1 MSRFLLLLATFR
13 IADAAAADH
22 GHTCGSVVDI
32 CPQGCWHES
41 GIVNHDGSRKCAQV
55 GSGYFSPRNDN
66 GRYQCEPGTFSNQQ
80 YAELCTSCPAGTHSS
95 SEGSSECSV
104 CPSETFSGIPGSTYC
119 GLCDSKYYSG
129 DGANSAQV
137 FGGQLYCVLLTDY
150 PTASPTAQPSM
161 HSSSSPTTS
170 PSEGPS
176 SQTPTLT
183 SDETLALAEGSA
195 QALDC
200 NDDAFFLHGACMQC
214 PSRTMAILLPILV
227 VLFVIGATLFLIKM
241 APCCTA
247 VLFIGIE
254 YLQLLFLLGITHV
267 PWTGTLEELYRFL
280 GIFALDLNAAV
291 PLQCYLDLNP
301 QGEHVLILILPIIGL
316 ALPLV
321 WIRAHLHNHWFTKD
335 EGRAKRRT
343 CVNNFAFWIYLG
355 YAKLLLTS
363 LEAMSCSTLQAGVFS
378 EETIDWFCLSSG
390 STNDKYAAMIGAAG
404 LVSYGMV
411 YPVWV
416 VQNLNRAHAANHK
429 ETAGEIANVPDKS
442 LFWTGRQHFLR
453 PFQPSAWWWTAFLLG
468 RKFILVCGVIL
479 FQDVPFLTLAFFPVL
494 IIISQT
500 LQRRNPPYIDHEETI
515 SENSKTRAIFRFKT
529 VDMVLHACLI
539 YATAFGMIF
548 LLVSETA
555 DARVGLAILLLLVLV
570 PSFVYLLLAVCRCLS
585 HGWQSMTDADDFD
598 PENPKSL
605 TKKTARN
612 AKHQTSKSTDSK
624 KSVSFEHPHLS
635 SNITAHTLSTRAPR
649 PSSLDDE
656 TEYDDRTEEG
666 VENTSGGAHCEPGRW
681 ASQVSEASMG
691 EWQETEDYD
700 NWVATDGSAMVSSFE
715 EQQRTDEEDYDRQ
728 QSGHARISIRKNHSS
743 MISAGDESGY
753 GTWSIDDIGDA
764 EEDANEHVFA
774 DDDTVQSDWDGESQA
789 ATEVWIDEDTGL
801 PVDRYSGQWT
811 DAETGQSLNSSLM
824 TTSEEEE
831 YNAALARSKS
841 TLIVA
846 PCDRME
852 PSTWGRRQSSVYRP
866 SE

>member
-1 MSRFLLLLATFR
+1 MSRLILLLASFR
-13 IADAAAADH
+13 LVAADH
-22 GHTCGSVVDI
+22 GRTCGSVVDL

-41 GIVNHDGSRKCAQV
+41 GIVNSDGSRNCEPV
-55 GSGYFSPRNDN
+55 GSGHFSPRKDN
-66 GRYQCEPGTFSNQQ
+66 SRYQCEPGTFSYQQ

-119 GLCDSKYYSG
+119 GPCDSEYYSG

-137 FGGQLYCVLLTDY
+137 FGGQLYCVLLNDS
-150 PTASPTAQPSM
+150 PTASPTVQPSI
-161 HSSSSPTTS
+161 TS
-170 PSEGPS
+170 GGPS
-176 SQTPTLT
+176 SQPSTLI

-200 NDDAFFLHGACMQC
+200 DDDAFFLHGECMQC

-227 VLFVIGATLFLIKM
+227 VLFVIGATFSFIKM

-291 PLQCYLDLNP
+291 PLQCYLNVNP

-316 ALPLV
+316 VLPLF
-321 WIRAHLHNHWFTKD
+321 WIRAHLHKDWFTKD
-335 EGRAKRRT
+335 EARAKRKT
-343 CVNNFAFWIYLG
+343 CANNFAFWIFLG

-390 STNDKYAAMIGAAG
+390 STNEKYAAMIGAAG
-404 LVSYGMV
+404 LVVYGMA

-416 VQNLNRAHAANHK
+416 VQHLNSAHATK
-429 ETAGEIANVPDKS
+429 ETAGDISAVADKS
-442 LFWTGRQHFLR
+442 IFWTGRKRFLR

-468 RKFILVCGVIL
+468 RKFILVCDVIL
-479 FQDVPFLTLAFFPVL
+479 FQDVPFLTLAFFMV
-494 IIISQT
+494 IIISSQI
-500 LQRRNPPYIDHEETI
+500 LQRCNPPYIDYEETN
-515 SENSKTRAIFRFKT
+515 SENSKTQAIFRFKA

-539 YATAFGMIF
+539 YTTAFGLIF

-555 DARVGLAILLLLVLV
+555 DVRVGLAILLLLVLI
-570 PSFVYLLLAVCRCLS
+570 PSFVYLLLAACHCLS
-585 HGWQSMTDADDFD
+585 HGCQCQSLTDSDDFD
-598 PENPKSL
+598 PENPKSSM
-605 TKKTARN
+605 KKTTRN
-612 AKHQTSKSTDSK
+612 AKHESSYDESKHI
-624 KSVSFEHPHLS
+624 VSFEHPDKT
-635 SNITAHTLSTRAPR
+635 SNTTAHNLSRTPH
-649 PSSLDDE
+649 PSSRDDE
-656 TEYDDRTEEG
+656 TEPDNSTEEG
-666 VENTSGGAHCEPGRW
+666 VENPSGRARRNPGRW
-681 ASQVSEASMG
+681 VSQVSEASME

-700 NWVATDGSAMVSSFE
+700 DWMATGGSIIVSSFE
-715 EQQRTDEEDYDRQ
+715 EQQAYEVDYDRQ
-728 QSGHARISIRKNHSS
+728 QSEQARVPINKNHSS
-743 MISAGDESGY
+743 MISAGDESRY
-753 GTWSIDDIGDA
+753 GTWSIDDIVDV
-764 EEDANEHVFA
+764 EEGANEHVFE
-774 DDDTVQSDWDGESQA
+774 DDDTDTVQSGWDGESQA
-789 ATEVWIDEDTGL
+789 GTEVWIDEDTGL
-801 PVDRYSGQWT
+801 PVDRYSGQWS

-824 TTSEEEE
+824 TSSEEEE
-831 YNAALARSKS
+831 CNASLARSKS
-841 TLIVA
+841 TLVVA

-866 SE
+866 GQ